1 MDAEKLFSDLNEELA
16 KSGLT
21 LDLLCVGG
29 FVLEYH
35 NMRSTEDVDAFY
47 QESSDLI
54 ECIDKVGKENGISS
68 SEERWLNN
76 SVSNLNR
83 KPPESVC
90 NEILSYSNLTVTI
103 PSLIYMLGMKLESAR
118 RRDLED
124 AGVIIRS
131 ERFEDILDTAKS
143 LEDLEFQIDFFCIDG
158 SVRDCLRFRMV
169 SGVSRRTCRRNQK
182 LILMKARNCR
192 CQKISTQLQS

>member
-1 MDAEKLFSDLNEELA
+1 MDAEKLFRDLNEELA

-21 LDLLCVGG
+21 LDLVCVGG

-35 NMRSTEDVDAFY
+35 NMRSTGDIDAFY

-54 ECIDKVGKENGISS
+54 ECIENVGRENGISD

-83 KPPESVC
+83 KPPKSVC
-90 NEILSYSNLTVTI
+90 QEILSYSNLSVTI
-103 PSLIYMLGMKLESAR
+103 PSLTYILGMKLESAR

-124 AGVIIRS
+124 AGAIIRF
-131 ERFEDILDTAKS
+131 ERFEDIVDTARS
-143 LEDLEFQIDFFCIDG
+143 LEDLGFETDF
-158 SVRDCLRFRMV
+158 SVLMEAFEVAYDVEWLTEYLEDHIEEIR
-169 SGVSRRTCRRNQK
+169 K
-182 LILMKARNCR
+182 LY
-192 CQKISTQLQS
+192 

>member
-1 MDAEKLFSDLNEELA
+1 MDAEKLFKDLNEELA

-35 NMRSTEDVDAFY
+35 NMRSTEDIDAFY

-54 ECIDKVGKENGISS
+54 KCIDKVGKENGISS

-90 NEILSYSNLTVTI
+90 YEILSYSNLTVTI
-103 PSLIYMLGMKLESAR
+103 PSLVYILGMKLESAR
-118 RRDLED
+118 SRDIED
-124 AGVIIRS
+124 AGSIILS
-131 ERFEDILDTAKS
+131 EKFEDILGTARM
-143 LEDLEFQIDFFCIDG
+143 LEDLGFQIDFSSLMDAFEISYGLEWLAEYLEEHIDEI
-158 SVRDCLRFRMV
+158 D
-169 SGVSRRTCRRNQK
+169 K
-182 LILMKARNCR
+182 LY
-192 CQKISTQLQS
+192 

>member
-35 NMRSTEDVDAFY
+35 NMRSTEDIDAFY

-54 ECIDKVGKENGISS
+54 ECIDKVGKENGISE

-90 NEILSYSNLTVTI
+90 HEILSYSNLTVTI

-118 RRDLED
+118 KRDIKD

-131 ERFEDILDTAKS
+131 ERFEDLLDTAKS
-143 LEDLEFQIDFFCIDG
+143 LEDLGFQIDF
-158 SVRDCLRFRMV
+158 SVLMEAFEIAYDIEWL
-169 SGVSRRTCRRNQK
+169 TEYLDEHIEEIRN
-182 LILMKARNCR
+182 LY
-192 CQKISTQLQS
+192 

>member
-1 MDAEKLFSDLNEELA
+1 MEIEKLFRDLNEELV

-21 LDLLCVGG
+21 LDLVCVGG

-35 NMRSTEDVDAFY
+35 NMRSTGDIDAFY

-54 ECIDKVGKENGISS
+54 ECIENVGRENGISD

-83 KPPESVC
+83 KPPKSVC
-90 NEILSYSNLTVTI
+90 QEILSYSNLSVTI
-103 PSLIYMLGMKLESAR
+103 PSLTYILGMKLESAR

-124 AGVIIRS
+124 AGAIIRF
-131 ERFEDILDTAKS
+131 ERFEDILETAKT
-143 LEDLEFQIDFFCIDG
+143 LEDLGFETDF
-158 SVRDCLRFRMV
+158 SVLMEAFEVAYDVEWLTEYLEDHIEEIR
-169 SGVSRRTCRRNQK
+169 K
-182 LILMKARNCR
+182 LY
-192 CQKISTQLQS
+192 

>member
-1 MDAEKLFSDLNEELA
+1 MEARKLFSDLNEELV

-35 NMRSTEDVDAFY
+35 NMRSTDDIDAFY

-54 ECIDKVGKENGISS
+54 ECIEKVGKENGISE

-83 KPPESVC
+83 KPPASVC
-90 NEILSYSNLTVTI
+90 QEILSYSNLTVTI
-103 PSLIYMLGMKLESAR
+103 PSLTYILGMKLESAR

-124 AGVIIRS
+124 AGAIIRS
-131 ERFEDILDTAKS
+131 ERFEDVLDTAKT
-143 LEDLEFQIDFFCIDG
+143 LEDLGFQIDF
-158 SVRDCLRFRMV
+158 SV
-169 SGVSRRTCRRNQK
+169 
-182 LILMKARNCR
+182 LMEAFELAYDIEWLTKYLEEHIEEVKN
-192 CQKISTQLQS
+192 LY

>member
-1 MDAEKLFSDLNEELA
+1 METKKLFSDLNEELA

-35 NMRSTEDVDAFY
+35 NMRSTGDIDAFY

-54 ECIDKVGKENGISS
+54 ECIEKVGKENGISE

-83 KPPESVC
+83 KPPASVC
-90 NEILSYSNLTVTI
+90 QEILSYSNLTVTI
-103 PSLIYMLGMKLESAR
+103 PSLTYILGMKLESAR
-118 RRDLED
+118 IRDLED
-124 AGVIIRS
+124 AGTIIRS
-131 ERFEDILDTAKS
+131 ERFEDVLDTAKT
-143 LEDLEFQIDFFCIDG
+143 LEDLGFQIDF
-158 SVRDCLRFRMV
+158 SV
-169 SGVSRRTCRRNQK
+169 
-182 LILMKARNCR
+182 LMEAFELAYDIEWLTEYLEEHIEEVKN
-192 CQKISTQLQS
+192 L

>member
-35 NMRSTEDVDAFY
+35 NMRSTEDIDAFY

-54 ECIDKVGKENGISS
+54 ECIDKVGKENGISE

-90 NEILSYSNLTVTI
+90 HEILSYSNLTVTI

-118 RRDLED
+118 KRDIKD

-131 ERFEDILDTAKS
+131 ERFEELLDTAKS
-143 LEDLEFQIDFFCIDG
+143 LEDLGFQIDF
-158 SVRDCLRFRMV
+158 SVLMEAFEIAYDIEWL
-169 SGVSRRTCRRNQK
+169 TEYLDEHIEEIRN
-182 LILMKARNCR
+182 LY
-192 CQKISTQLQS
+192 

>member
-35 NMRSTEDVDAFY
+35 NMRSTEDIDAFY

-54 ECIDKVGKENGISS
+54 ECIDKVGKENGISE

-90 NEILSYSNLTVTI
+90 HEILSYSNLTVTI
-103 PSLIYMLGMKLESAR
+103 PSLIYILGMKLESAR
-118 RRDLED
+118 KRDIKD

-143 LEDLEFQIDFFCIDG
+143 LEDLGFQIDF
-158 SVRDCLRFRMV
+158 SVLMEAFEIAYDIEWL
-169 SGVSRRTCRRNQK
+169 TEYLDEHIEEIRN
-182 LILMKARNCR
+182 LY
-192 CQKISTQLQS
+192 

>member
-35 NMRSTEDVDAFY
+35 NMRSTEDIDAFY

-54 ECIDKVGKENGISS
+54 ECIDKVGKENGISE

-83 KPPESVC
+83 RPPDSIC
-90 NEILSYSNLTVTI
+90 HEILSYSNLTVTI

-118 RRDLED
+118 KRDIKD
-124 AGVIIRS
+124 SGMIIRS

-143 LEDLEFQIDFFCIDG
+143 LEDLGFQIDF
-158 SVRDCLRFRMV
+158 SVLMEAFEIAYDIEWL
-169 SGVSRRTCRRNQK
+169 TEYLDEHIEEIRN
-182 LILMKARNCR
+182 LY
-192 CQKISTQLQS
+192 

>member
-1 MDAEKLFSDLNEELA
+1 
-16 KSGLT
+16 
-21 LDLLCVGG
+21 
-29 FVLEYH
+29 
-35 NMRSTEDVDAFY
+35 MRSTGDIDAFY

-54 ECIDKVGKENGISS
+54 ECIENVGRENGISS

-90 NEILSYSNLTVTI
+90 HEIASYSNLTVTI

-124 AGVIIRS
+124 AGAIIRF
-131 ERFEDILDTAKS
+131 ERF
-143 LEDLEFQIDFFCIDG
+143 
-158 SVRDCLRFRMV
+158 
-169 SGVSRRTCRRNQK
+169 
-182 LILMKARNCR
+182 
-192 CQKISTQLQS
+192 

>member
-1 MDAEKLFSDLNEELA
+1 MDAEKLFRDLNEELA

-35 NMRSTEDVDAFY
+35 NMRSTGDIDAFY

-54 ECIDKVGKENGISS
+54 ECIENVGRENGISS

-76 SVSNLNR
+76 SVSNMNR

-90 NEILSYSNLTVTI
+90 HEIVSYSNLTVTI

-124 AGVIIRS
+124 AGAIIRF
-131 ERFEDILDTAKS
+131 ERFEDIVDTARS
-143 LEDLEFQIDFFCIDG
+143 LEDLGFQIDF
-158 SVRDCLRFRMV
+158 SVLMEAFEVAYDVEWL
-169 SGVSRRTCRRNQK
+169 TEYLEEHIEEIRN
-182 LILMKARNCR
+182 L
-192 CQKISTQLQS
+192 S

>member
-1 MDAEKLFSDLNEELA
+1 MDAEKLFSDLNEELD

-35 NMRSTEDVDAFY
+35 NMRSTEDIDAFY

-54 ECIDKVGKENGISS
+54 ECIDKVGKENGISE

-90 NEILSYSNLTVTI
+90 HEILSYSNLTVTI
-103 PSLIYMLGMKLESAR
+103 PSLIYILGMKLESAR
-118 RRDLED
+118 KRDIKD

-143 LEDLEFQIDFFCIDG
+143 LEDLGFQIDF
-158 SVRDCLRFRMV
+158 SVLMEAFEIAYDIEWL
-169 SGVSRRTCRRNQK
+169 TEYLDEHIEEIRN
-182 LILMKARNCR
+182 LY
-192 CQKISTQLQS
+192 

>member
-35 NMRSTEDVDAFY
+35 NMRSTEDIDAFY

-54 ECIDKVGKENGISS
+54 ECIDKVGKENGISE

-90 NEILSYSNLTVTI
+90 HEILSYSNLTVTI

-118 RRDLED
+118 KRDIKD

-131 ERFEDILDTAKS
+131 ERFEELLDTAKS
-143 LEDLEFQIDFFCIDG
+143 LEDLGFQIDF
-158 SVRDCLRFRMV
+158 SVLMEAFEIAYDMEWL
-169 SGVSRRTCRRNQK
+169 TEYLDEHIEEIRN
-182 LILMKARNCR
+182 LY
-192 CQKISTQLQS
+192 